1 MPAVPGL
8 LPLLAKLKLPLLF
21 LCALFPG
28 MLLTEKLMRYTSSCL
43 SDPDRRG
50 GRPQEGR
57 ATDSRETAAHG
68 LPTGMCFPAPG

>member
-50 GRPQEGR
+50 G
-57 ATDSRETAAHG
+57 
-68 LPTGMCFPAPG
+68 